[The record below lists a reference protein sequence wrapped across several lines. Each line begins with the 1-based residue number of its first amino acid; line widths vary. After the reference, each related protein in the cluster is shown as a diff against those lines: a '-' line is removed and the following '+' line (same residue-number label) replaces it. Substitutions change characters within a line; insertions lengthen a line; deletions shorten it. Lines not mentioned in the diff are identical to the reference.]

1 MAPDENKFKTMQFM
15 RCKKCGNVYAAS
27 VSGTVECP
35 ECSSGDAVR
44 YRPDGKEGGETAEEE
59 ETRG

>member
-1 MAPDENKFKTMQFM
+1 MAPDESKFSTMKFM

-27 VSGTVECP
+27 LTGAVECP

-44 YRPDGKEGGETAEEE
+44 YRPDGKEDDSSPEE
-59 ETRG
+59 ETHG

>member
-15 RCKKCGNVYAAS
+15 RCKKCGNVYAAN
-27 VSGTVECP
+27 VSGAVECP

-44 YRPDGKEGGETAEEE
+44 YRPDGKEEG
-59 ETRG
+59 

>member
-27 VSGTVECP
+27 VSGAVECP